1 MSALLRLVRRPSPA
15 TLLASAALF
24 VALGGPAMAGKLV
37 NGRSIK
43 AGTLTGKQ
51 VKDFSIGERDLNRK
65 LLASL
70 LAVPAGSVTG
80 ASVADGSLSGADLAA
95 RSLDGTRLAP
105 GSVDGSRLAPDSVG
119 SGTVIDGSLAGRD
132 IGAGAVDTGNV
143 LNGGL
148 RGEDVGRFT
157 GTVTVSFP
165 VIENAKCATSAST
178 SLTALTGSQD
188 IGDDAIVLTP
198 RPGFPG
204 GVSVTA
210 TPISPNQVSV
220 SLCNLSGGTLAAGS
234 KTFNMVTI
242 DSEGN

>member
-1 MSALLRLVRRPSPA
+1 MSVLLRLVRRPSPA
-15 TLLASAALF
+15 TLLASTALF
-24 VALGGPAMAGKLV
+24 VALGGPAMAGSLV

-43 AGTLTGKQ
+43 VGTVSTKQ
-51 VKDFSIGERDLNRK
+51 IKDFSIGERDLNK
-65 LLASL
+65 ALLASL
-70 LAVPAGSVTG
+70 LAIPPGSVSG
-80 ASVADGSLSGADLAA
+80 GSVADGSLSGVDLAA
-95 RSLDGTRLAP
+95 GSLDGTRLAP
-105 GSVDGSRLAPDSVG
+105 GAIDGSRLAPDSVG

-132 IGAGAVDTGNV
+132 LGAGAVETGNI

-157 GTVTVSFP
+157 GSVTVSFP
-165 VIENAKCATSAST
+165 TIENAKCATSAST
-178 SLTALTGSQD
+178 SLNALTGSQD
-188 IGDDAIVLTP
+188 IADDAIVLTP

-210 TPISPNQVSV
+210 TPVSPNQVSV

-234 KTFNMVTI
+234 KTFSMVSI